1 MRKFKTFVEYHG
13 CNIGY
18 KDGTRQIIF
27 KTCSRPTCKPF
38 WKNPEHV
45 TSRVAK
51 STRAQIK
58 SKPLAYKKD
67 LKNYVNRHSL
77 DCNSEAKR
85 LLEWLGD
92 CSSSDSFTDSDSD
105 YCSDTNSLP
114 DTNYYKTSNLTGT
127 VLLLILKQS
136 QSQNQGQ
143 IIKNQNSKKI
153 IKIQTTKN
161 ERYLQLIHCNV

>member
-1 MRKFKTFVEYHG
+1 MKKLNTFDKYHG
-13 CNIGY
+13 YHIGY
-18 KDGTRQIIF
+18 KDGTRQIIY
-27 KTCSRPTCKPF
+27 KTCSRPTRKPF

-85 LLEWLGD
+85 LLDWLGD

-105 YCSDTNSLP
+105 YCSDTNSVP
-114 DTNYYKTSNLTGT
+114 DTNYYKMSNLTGDS
-127 VLLLILKQS
+127 LIIDIKTEPEPEPRPDNKKPELEKNH
-136 QSQNQGQ
+136 QNPD
-143 IIKNQNSKKI
+143 NKKR
-153 IKIQTTKN
+153 KIPAVNT
-161 ERYLQLIHCNV
+161 L

>member
-13 CNIGY
+13 CSIGY

-85 LLEWLGD
+85 LLDWLGD

-114 DTNYYKTSNLTGT
+114 DTNYYKMSNLTGDS
-127 VLLLILKQS
+127 LIIDIKTEPEPEPRPDNKKPELEKNH
-136 QSQNQGQ
+136 QNPG
-143 IIKNQNSKKI
+143 NKKR
-153 IKIQTTKN
+153 KIPAVNT
-161 ERYLQLIHCNV
+161 L